1 MNKGLKIVMGILITL
16 LILWAIMFLVDYI
29 RVSNFEE
36 PIFVIHTN
44 ILKDGGSY
52 IGYGLRI

>member
-1 MNKGLKIVMGILITL
+1 MNKGLKIVMGI

-36 PIFVIHTN
+36 PVFVIHTN

-52 IGYGLRI
+52 TGYGLRI